1 MQRMGRRRTRDK
13 DLPQRV
19 YWHHGAL
26 YFVDKAGK
34 WHRLG
39 DNKADALRAYADML
53 HGPQSSFEALAKK
66 YSETKLVHKAAKT
79 RRDQT
84 AQMQRLVDVFG
95 KMPAAHIRPGHVARY
110 RDERSRT
117 APVAANRELALLRHV
132 MKTAVEWGIVP
143 SNPCT
148 GISGNKEKARTRYVT
163 DDEFRA
169 VYEGAPM
176 LVQVMMGLAYVTGQ
190 RESDLLR
197 IRGSDLLDDGIAV
210 TQGKTGKRLIIR
222 WTDAL
227 RAAVQLAID
236 MPRKSGIASTYLV
249 CRQNG
254 QPLTPD
260 GFRTV
265 WQRHI
270 RACHESGLLA
280 ERFTFH
286 DLRAKAGSDGTD
298 EKLLGHMDPRVLNR
312 VYRRRPEMVRP
323 TR

>member
-1 MQRMGRRRTRDK
+1 MRRMGRKRTRDK

-19 YWHHGAL
+19 YLRHGAY

-34 WHRLG
+34 WNRLG
-39 DNKADALRAYADML
+39 DNKADALRAYADLL

-66 YSETKLVHKAAKT
+66 YEQTKMVHKAAKT

-84 AQMQRLVDVFG
+84 TQLARLVSVFG

-110 RDERSRT
+110 RDERSQT
-117 APVAANRELALLRHV
+117 APVSANRELALLRHV
-132 MKTAVEWGIVP
+132 MAMAVEWEIVP
-143 SNPCT
+143 TNPCT
-148 GISGNKEKARTRYVT
+148 GIKGNKEKPRTRYVT
-163 DDEFRA
+163 DEEFRV
-169 VYEGAPM
+169 VYADAPM

-197 IRGSDLLDDGIAV
+197 LRGSDLLPEGVAF
-210 TQGKTGKRLIIR
+210 TQGKTGKRLIVR
-222 WTDAL
+222 WTDSL

-236 MPRKSGIASTYLV
+236 MPRRPGVVSTFLIT
-249 CRQNG
+249 RQNG

-270 RACHESGLLA
+270 RSCFERGLIVK
-280 ERFTFH
+280 RFTFH
-286 DLRAKAGSDGTD
+286 DLRAKAGSDGAD
-298 EKLLGHMDPRVLNR
+298 EKLLGHMDPGVLRR
-312 VYRRRPEMVRP
+312 VYRRRPELVNP